1 MIGASRTRKL
11 VSMRLVFIIFVAAVA
26 VAFVVAIA
34 ARGHVSAAPVET
46 PTGWKW
52 GDDSRS

>member
-1 MIGASRTRKL
+1 
-11 VSMRLVFIIFVAAVA
+11 MRLALIIFVAAVA

-34 ARGHVSAAPVET
+34 ARGHVSAAPVEA